1 MDEYIEKHERWH
13 DVLLDINVAIEQ
25 LTTKGNIGYVFNVN
39 TVGNV
44 KIKFHII
51 NNLLFN
57 MNNNNITISTLNLLK
72 MLNEN
77 INHIEMSTENRD
89 RNQTMII
96 YFNSEKTPTNQKL
109 FSKKIINLFSKNGL
123 HTTSTEGIRI
133 DIYPYN
139 VNNMRIKFFYYK
151 KNFTNRYKNVKI
163 QYVV

>member
-1 MDEYIEKHERWH
+1 MISSFTKFNESLVSDINKLKSDIVDVFAYISDENKVNIEIKGSEVLVDIKTILSSSITYDNVDEYIQKHERWH

-96 YFNSEKTPTNQKL
+96 YL
-109 FSKKIINLFSKNGL
+109 FYLIFC
-123 HTTSTEGIRI
+123 
-133 DIYPYN
+133 
-139 VNNMRIKFFYYK
+139 
-151 KNFTNRYKNVKI
+151 
-163 QYVV
+163 